1 MRLRGP
7 IGSLAIVA
15 ALVVSAPAAALEK
28 GVYIDPGSPAG
39 KAYAIPLSVLRGQA
53 NGHIKPGG
61 VEPAF
66 GKGITPASTDH
77 GTGSTQAAA
86 TAGAAAAAHRAARV
100 RHAKAHARRHRAARR
115 ATAAQRQNA
124 VRSVRVAD
132 KLAAASVV
140 HPHSTAMPI
149 LLLSALVLLGG
160 LALGGVLRAVR
171 RRGQG

>member
-7 IGSLAIVA
+7 IGPLTVVA

-39 KAYAIPLSVLRGQA
+39 KAYAIPLTVLRQQA

-61 VEPAF
+61 IAPSF
-66 GKGITPASTDH
+66 GKGITPARSDH
-77 GTGSTQAAA
+77 GTGTTAPA
-86 TAGAAAAAHRAARV
+86 TSAGAAAAHNASRVNHRRAA
-100 RHAKAHARRHRAARR
+100 HRHRAAHKA
-115 ATAAQRQNA
+115 ATAKQGKAA
-124 VRSVRVAD
+124 ASVRVAD
-132 KLAAASVV
+132 KLASASLV
-140 HPHSTAMPI
+140 HPHSTAVPV
-149 LLLSALVLLGG
+149 LLISTLVLLGG